1 MEIINKVR
9 KWQAIPMELIKDES
23 LSFAAKGVYLQ
34 LATLPE
40 DVEITAEHVR
50 GDLNKRTIAKL
61 FIELRDAGWLTV
73 LSERRDGRKVYQLNV
88 IKEVGTSANNA
99 PETPNGE
106 CRKCT
111 RASAENAPASRARNN
126 IYNIY
131 NNNNILL
138 ENRERRA
145 RACEEA
151 PKEVIKTYHYPF
163 QSGLTYDQKVGCL
176 IDGVNP
182 YVEQGII
189 TPEQARQFVLY
200 WSEPLAYDQ
209 GMLRMEAERAWKLS
223 TKIERWVRREEG
235 KL

>member
-40 DVEITAEHVR
+40 DVEITAELIR
-50 GDLNKRTIAKL
+50 GNLNRRTIAKL
-61 FIELRDAGWLTV
+61 LIELRDAGWLTV
-73 LSERRDGRKVYQLNV
+73 LSERKDWRKVYQLNV
-88 IKEVGTSANNA
+88 VKECDA
-99 PETPNGE
+99 
-106 CRKCT
+106 C
-111 RASAENAPASRARNN
+111 AENAHDATDSVCTKYTRACAENTHDSRARNNN

-131 NNNNILL
+131 NNNII

-145 RACEEA
+145 RAREEA
-151 PKEVIKTYHYPF
+151 PKEVINTYHYPF
-163 QSGLTYDQKVGCL
+163 QSGLTYDQKVQCL

-182 YVEQGII
+182 YVEQGVI

-223 TKIERWVRREEG
+223 TKIERWVRREEDRR
-235 KL
+235 